1 MEIDDFTHGMNVL
14 EKKIEF
20 IQKKYNM
27 SSHEA
32 TLHYWDISADKNYSR
47 MLKAVIET
55 EGKYFLKGLAIGL
68 IGLEKTRCKGQLLA
82 RRIKTPIKNTL
93 KPIIQPVAQSIDNYF
108 KNRAMDKK
116 KEKAYVSLINE
127 GYKREDIRWDE
138 KREEAIPSI
147 DLSKY
152 CCYIVSNSSKK

>member
-1 MEIDDFTHGMNVL
+1 M
-14 EKKIEF
+14 
-20 IQKKYNM
+20 Y
-27 SSHEA
+27 
-32 TLHYWDISADKNYSR
+32 
-47 MLKAVIET
+47 
-55 EGKYFLKGLAIGL
+55 LAIHSL
-68 IGLEKTRCKGQLLA
+68 S
-82 RRIKTPIKNTL
+82 
-93 KPIIQPVAQSIDNYF
+93 QSIDNYF